1 MAGLLRMDAN
11 QDKFPMI
18 KVLIV
23 DDHIIF
29 REGLKRVISGAPDM
43 EVAGEAG
50 DGLKALD
57 AIADNNFDVV
67 LLDLSLPGMEGLD
80 VLRRLQK
87 SAPKLPVLI
96 LSIYSEEQYALR
108 VLKNGASG
116 YLTKESV
123 PSDLIRAIRKA
134 FRGERYI
141 SDSLAEILANQY
153 TGNKDQ
159 LPHERLSNREYE
171 IFRMIASGKPVKQIS
186 HELSIARTTVTS
198 YRTRILDKMTMKS
211 NVELIR
217 YALEN
222 DLIQ

>member
-1 MAGLLRMDAN
+1 
-11 QDKFPMI
+11 MI
-18 KVLIV
+18 KVFIV

-29 REGLKRVISGAPDM
+29 REGLKRVISGAADM
-43 EVAGEAG
+43 EVVGEAG
-50 DGLKALD
+50 DGRQALE
-57 AIADNNFDVV
+57 AIADSDSDVV

-80 VLRRLQK
+80 VLRHLQGEN
-87 SAPKLPVLI
+87 PKLPVLI

-108 VLKNGASG
+108 VLKNGAAG

-141 SDSLAEILANQY
+141 SDALAEILANQF

-159 LPHERLSNREYE
+159 HPHERLSNREYE
-171 IFRMIASGKPVKQIS
+171 VFRMIASGKPVKQIS
-186 HELSIARTTVTS
+186 NELSIARTTVTS
-198 YRTRILDKMTMKS
+198 YRTRILEKMAMKS

-222 DLIQ
+222 DLIH